1 MRDLMHA
8 DAEDLTVLIRLRADD
23 AAHLTD
29 LLGKA
34 DLFQIQLDLIRFDL
48 AHVENVVDEA
58 QQVTAGEFDLLDVA
72 AQTVGG
78 VALVLHQ
85 IRDADDGVHRRS
97 DIVRH
102 IGEELALGPARGLG
116 MAGRCFGAL
125 HRLGKLGVL
134 AVELAV
140 DLLERLGIAALD
152 GDDLLL
158 LDAQHDVDEDG
169 AHAHHDER
177 KDENEP
183 HRRMDERDRIARNA
197 GGRD

>member
-1 MRDLMHA
+1 M
-8 DAEDLTVLIRLRADD
+8 
-23 AAHLTD
+23 
-29 LLGKA
+29 
-34 DLFQIQLDLIRFDL
+34 
-48 AHVENVVDEA
+48 
-58 QQVTAGEFDLLDVA
+58 AGEFDLLDVA

-85 IRDADDGVHRRS
+85 VRDADDGVHRRS

-102 IGEELALGPARGLG
+102 IGEELALGLARGLCLAHG
-116 MAGRCFGAL
+116 G
-125 HRLGKLGVL
+125 LGLFHYLGELGVL
-134 AVELAV
+134 AVELIV
-140 DLLERLGIAALD
+140 DLLERLGVASLGGD
-152 GDDLLL
+152 GLLL